1 LKPRY
6 LNQDALENL
15 FGQIRGGCGSGDNPT
30 SFQFVGSLKTQIL
43 NGLTNSS
50 LSGTNCETGE
60 HMLLTNFTEF
70 LNVPDTATPNPN
82 FEDLG
87 VAPLASTS
95 TEKEPASIDSE
106 IFKDMAMDALLLG
119 KSGMLSEAYV
129 SGVFVKKILNTITC
143 PQCQNANTDDHNN
156 FITNKEWSNEVTR
169 LIYPSDNVVSF
180 VVNILEEFIPS
191 IGGKSGISKAACE
204 TILKSTK
211 CEWYSTAV
219 HKETVINAV
228 INGVSCR
235 ATVVG

>member
-1 LKPRY
+1 MIMVNSWDFQRHTKTGKLKEAKPPSQIGWLTSIKAITSIWAEVKCKGLRHLKPRY

-15 FGQIRGGCGSGDNPT
+15 FGQIRGGCGSGDNPA

-82 FEDLG
+82 FDNLG

-95 TEKEPASIDSE
+95 TQKEPASIDSE

-119 KSGMLSEAYV
+119 KSGILSVAYV
-129 SGVFVKKILNTITC
+129 SGFFVKKILNTITC
-143 PQCQNANTDDHNN
+143 P
-156 FITNKEWSNEVTR
+156 
-169 LIYPSDNVVSF
+169 
-180 VVNILEEFIPS
+180 
-191 IGGKSGISKAACE
+191 
-204 TILKSTK
+204 
-211 CEWYSTAV
+211 
-219 HKETVINAV
+219 
-228 INGVSCR
+228 
-235 ATVVG
+235 